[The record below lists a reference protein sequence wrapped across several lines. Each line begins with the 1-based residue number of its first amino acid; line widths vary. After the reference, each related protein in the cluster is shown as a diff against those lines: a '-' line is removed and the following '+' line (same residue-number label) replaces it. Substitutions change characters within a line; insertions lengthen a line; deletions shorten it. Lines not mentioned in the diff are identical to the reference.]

1 MCCGWLYIS
10 RCVCGRD
17 AAAMYGWVAGACSL
31 LQKLPQ
37 IYLVYCRK
45 SARDI
50 SGWMLGVQ
58 VVGLVLYVIHAWQID
73 DPPLLYACVGILAQC
88 AVLVGQKAWYHR
100 RGLGDERRA
109 HPGAERRAHLGD
121 GRETRPGE
129 GAGHVRHL
137 VVGNGRLGEGPGG
150 GVQRVA

>member
-1 MCCGWLYIS
+1 
-10 RCVCGRD
+10 
-17 AAAMYGWVAGACSL
+17 MYGWVAGACSL

-58 VVGLVLYVIHAWQID
+58 VVGLVLYVIHAWQIE
-73 DPPLLYACVGILAQC
+73 DPPLLYACAGILVQC

-100 RGLGDERRA
+100 RGLGDERL
-109 HPGAERRAHLGD
+109 AHLGD
-121 GRETRPGE
+121 GRQARPHE
-129 GAGHVRHL
+129 RAG
-137 VVGNGRLGEGPGG
+137 LGGHADGGPDGGLDGGPGG
-150 GVQRVA
+150 GAQRVA